1 MLIVR
6 KCWHTWIHALY
17 TWFTLPQKN
26 WVTPVS
32 FNKLP
37 LSEALIYLL
46 KLSVS
51 CWMLPLNSDNVRTK
65 SVADSAVVVS
75 CLETWCRRAVAALGR
90 PGSVLLVLVLAHFS
104 LTNNP
109 ITSRA
114 CNYLPTFLFSAT
126 TSCSIPALSKQNT
139 SQTLLKRPSSLS
151 MCFGFPNVSTRSCK
165 MSALNRSR
173 FRVHT
178 HTALSAQG
186 HSENLPTWLK
196 WSASL
201 QLWWWEQQGRGRD
214 KHHKSICAAKEQLW
228 HWDTSQGKSFLLRR
242 ALVLASPPH
251 PAPLPWSPGWSQY
264 CKA

>member
-51 CWMLPLNSDNVRTK
+51 CWMLPLNSDNVTTK

-75 CLETWCRRAVAALGR
+75 WLRRAVAALGR
-90 PGSVLLVLVLAHFS
+90 SGSVLLVLVLAHFS

-126 TSCSIPALSKQNT
+126 TSCSK
-139 SQTLLKRPSSLS
+139 LLQKATKGSP
-151 MCFGFPNVSTRSCK
+151 
-165 MSALNRSR
+165 
-173 FRVHT
+173 
-178 HTALSAQG
+178 
-186 HSENLPTWLK
+186 
-196 WSASL
+196 SASCPSPFHYQARHL
-201 QLWWWEQQGRGRD
+201 AQWPLPR
-214 KHHKSICAAKEQLW
+214 
-228 HWDTSQGKSFLLRR
+228 TSLPRCIFVPDIQTAPMFQC
-242 ALVLASPPH
+242 H
-251 PAPLPWSPGWSQY
+251 PAAQ
-264 CKA
+264 